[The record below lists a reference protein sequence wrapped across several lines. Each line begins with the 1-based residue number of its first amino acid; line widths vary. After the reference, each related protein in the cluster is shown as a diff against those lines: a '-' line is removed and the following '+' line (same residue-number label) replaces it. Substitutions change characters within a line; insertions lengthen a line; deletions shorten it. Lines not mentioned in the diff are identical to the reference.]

1 MEKIYAFILDSF
13 NQLIELASHNEFVLI
28 ILALLAAFGILG
40 QVVLYYKCGLPGV
53 ASVIPFWN
61 VVVFLK
67 IMGRPAWQ
75 SIFIILP
82 PPVMIYVVWSS
93 MSAEPSMAMNAAFLA
108 SSAILLVFAVVVYVE
123 LCKSFGKNNIGS
135 YLACLLFNGFYVM
148 YLGMSGDT
156 EYKGPLYGPKAIKEE
171 T

>member
-1 MEKIYAFILDSF
+1 MEKLYGFIVDTF

-53 ASVIPFWN
+53 ASIVPFWN

-75 SIFIILP
+75 SIIVILP
-82 PPVMIYVVWSS
+82 PPIMIYVIWSS
-93 MSAEPSMAMNAAFLA
+93 MSAEPSMAMDVAFIA
-108 SSAILLVFAVVVYVE
+108 SSAV
-123 LCKSFGKNNIGS
+123 
-135 YLACLLFNGFYVM
+135 
-148 YLGMSGDT
+148 
-156 EYKGPLYGPKAIKEE
+156 
-171 T
+171 